1 MSCMG
6 VRMKKMR
13 LACQKRDIFRI
24 FASDM
29 EYTIHVN
36 GRLLSLSKPV
46 VMGILN
52 ATPDSFYAGS
62 RVQTEEAVMARA
74 RQMLDEGAEII
85 DVGACSTRPGGEVA
99 TEQQEMRRLRVALTA
114 IRKVAPEA
122 VVSVDTFRPE
132 VARMAIDEFGAGII
146 NDVSEGEDPAMFPL
160 VAGKGVAYILMS
172 VKANLH
178 DMLISMAQEVQR
190 LRDLGQKD
198 IILDPGFG
206 FGKTMEENYA
216 LLGEMD
222 KMRVMELPLL
232 VGISRKRMIHQV
244 LGITPD
250 ESLNGTTVL
259 NTIAL
264 MKGASILRV
273 HDVKE
278 AVQAVKLFNH
288 LNP

>member
-1 MSCMG
+1 
-6 VRMKKMR
+6 MR
-13 LACQKRDIFRI
+13 LACQKQDIFRI

-36 GRLLSLSKPV
+36 GRLLSLSRPV

-232 VGISRKRMIHQV
+232 AGISRKRMIHQV

-273 HDVKE
+273 HDVKD

>member
-1 MSCMG
+1 MDI
-6 VRMKKMR
+6 RMKKMR
-13 LACQKRDIFRI
+13 LACQKQDIFRI

-36 GRLLSLSKPV
+36 GRLLSLSRPV

-232 VGISRKRMIHQV
+232 AGISRKRMIHQV

-273 HDVKE
+273 HDVKD